1 MHPDRAGDRMKL
13 KAKSNEQAA
22 SDAGA
27 DTQGP
32 AVEVTAT
39 SVIWDDTAMTS
50 SYANVINVI
59 NTREEFS
66 LFFGLNRSWDAIAER
81 GLAVKLE
88 NRIVMSP
95 YAVKRL
101 HVLLGERLTS
111 YEQRFGS
118 LNIAG

>member
-1 MHPDRAGDRMKL
+1 MKPRI
-13 KAKSNEQAA
+13 KPTDDTA
-22 SDAGA
+22 SDVRE
-27 DTQGP
+27 DTQRP
-32 AVEVTAT
+32 SAEAIAT
-39 SVIWDDTAMTS
+39 SVVWDDAAMTS

-66 LFFGLNRSWDAIAER
+66 LFFGLNQSWDAISER
-81 GLAVKLE
+81 GLAVRLE

-101 HVLLGERLTS
+101 HILLGERLTS
-111 YEQRFGS
+111 YEQRFGP